1 MTDIETIQSLEKELQ
16 EKIPGL
22 RTRVQSTQGAGSWLD
37 ISYGE
42 KGMSIRCLDAKFALS
57 VLPEEDDADSKLF
70 NDRALLIGEVSD
82 YLK

>member
-1 MTDIETIQSLEKELQ
+1 MTDIETIQAVEKELR

-22 RTRVQSTQGAGSWLD
+22 RTRVQNTQGAGSWLD
-37 ISYGE
+37 ISNGE
-42 KGMSIRCLDAKFALS
+42 KGMSIRCLEAKFALS

-70 NDRALLIGEVSD
+70 NDKNLLIGEISD